1 MDASSSNHPLHS
13 IKVSREAGNK
23 HNITYSRSAVIKSTR
38 NGNKLSL
45 HVRILNEKSLG
56 RGIQHFSFNGEDRR
70 TCTLSLRRTHTAP
83 ALDQAEE
90 RQDRSHFGQN
100 DSSSNRFLST
110 KRHSQDFTHTS
121 ISLILDPVSDLA

>member
-1 MDASSSNHPLHS
+1 MDASSPNRPLHS

-23 HNITYSRSAVIKSTR
+23 HNITYSHSAVIKSTR

-45 HVRILNEKSLG
+45 RVRILNEKSLG
-56 RGIQHFSFNGEDRR
+56 RGIQHFSSSGEDRR
-70 TCTLSLRRTHTAP
+70 TSMLSLPQTRMAP
-83 ALDQAEE
+83 ALDQAKE

-100 DSSSNRFLST
+100 ASSSSRFLST
-110 KRHSQDFTHTS
+110 KRHCQDFTHTS